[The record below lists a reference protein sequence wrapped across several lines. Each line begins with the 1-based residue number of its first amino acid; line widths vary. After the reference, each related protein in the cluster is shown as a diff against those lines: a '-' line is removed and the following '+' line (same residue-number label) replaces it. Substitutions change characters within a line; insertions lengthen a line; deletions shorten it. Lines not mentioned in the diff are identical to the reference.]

1 MIEKKNT
8 SRYKF
13 NTKGNIFRFSPLG
26 AAGAYYATFGFL
38 DPTMIGTFIA
48 LPLAAFSSLLISSHI
63 LADMAMD
70 AYFEEFPPM
79 HIHRKMCRA
88 RDHSGCKLNE
98 RDYALAEKEFSNLNK
113 WKIMKSLVTRK
124 PVSYE
129 VANDVLN
136 SRGDSVTREIIFRG
150 GTVQPQETKELS
162 SLTLWHKALENA
174 STMK

>member
-13 NTKGNIFRFSPLG
+13 NLKGNLFRFSPLG
-26 AAGAYYATFGFL
+26 GAGAYYAAFGAF
-38 DPTMIGTFIA
+38 DPFMFGNFIV
-48 LPLAAFSSLLISSHI
+48 LPLAAFSSLLISSHM
-63 LADMAMD
+63 LSNMAVD
-70 AYFEEFPPM
+70 AYLEEFPPM

-88 RDHSGCKLNE
+88 RDHSGCKIND
-98 RDYALAEKEFSNLNK
+98 RDYERAIREFDNLNN
-113 WKIMKSLVTRK
+113 WKIMKSIITRK
-124 PVSYE
+124 PMSYE

-136 SRGDSVTREIIFRG
+136 SRGDTVTREIVIRG
-150 GTVQPQETKELS
+150 GTVQPKETKELS